1 MNCFKTLARWRLLAP
16 AALALAALPQGA
28 QATWLGLADGQY
40 TVNLSC
46 DQSNVIT
53 CPGNIQGSL
62 SIAGSSATAMS
73 FLINGDS
80 FSGDPTDTVTQGSL
94 VDTQTSSLSI
104 LPAYRFISLRLI
116 TAGQIGNY
124 GVGDLWWVYCSNTS
138 GTNSCSPNTTGLWSA
153 RVSAV
158 PEPASLALLTAGL
171 GLIGLRRRLTTL
183 TTLTTPTTSTTQ
195 GEAS

>member
-1 MNCFKTLARWRLLAP
+1 MNFKSITGWRLLAP
-16 AALALAALPQGA
+16 AVLVLACAPPSAR
-28 QATWLGLADGQY
+28 ATWLGLADGHY

-46 DQSNVIT
+46 DVSSVIS

-62 SIAGSSATAMS
+62 DIAGSSATAMS

-80 FSGDPTDTVTQGSL
+80 FSGDPTDSVTQGSL

-158 PEPASLALLTAGL
+158 PEPTTWALWAA
-171 GLIGLRRRLTTL
+171 GLIGLVGSARRGRVQ
-183 TTLTTPTTSTTQ
+183 PTRSN
-195 GEAS
+195 A